1 MNSLNRHGS
10 SSRLAPRPLSI
21 GGISA
26 VFALWVSVG
35 AHATTS
41 SLASADLVQTSAP
54 TIIRSTGAI
63 EADVALFRALLGGPD
78 NGAMLGQQPS
88 GRREIN
94 WDGVPALFT
103 DVPTFPND
111 FFNVNSP
118 RGLIYETTGPG
129 LEVSD
134 RSFIDLGQQYA
145 GEFIPF
151 SGHKLFSPVGTND
164 VVARFVVAGSGT
176 KAAVR
181 GIGVVFCDVD
191 KPGKSAIGLLGA
203 NGRDLGHFAAP
214 VRSDRR
220 GLSFV
225 GIVFRKPVI
234 ETVRVVA
241 GDSKLGD
248 GEIDVSQGGLHDLVV
263 MDDFIYGEPTA
274 IGQ

>member
-1 MNSLNRHGS
+1 MASANSHGS
-10 SSRLAPRPLSI
+10 FSRLGPRTI
-21 GGISA
+21 GV
-26 VFALWVSVG
+26 VFALCASVG
-35 AHATTS
+35 AHATTIQ
-41 SLASADLVQTSAP
+41 LASADSLHAPRP

-78 NGAMLGQQPS
+78 NGAMLGQQPG

-94 WDGVPALFT
+94 WDGVPALLT
-103 DVPTFPND
+103 NVPTFPND
-111 FFNVNSP
+111 FFNIQSP
-118 RGLIYETTGPG
+118 RGLIYEPTGPG

-134 RSFIDLGQQYA
+134 QSFIDLGPQYA

-164 VVARFVVAGSGT
+164 VMVRFVVAGSDT

-191 KPGKSAIGLLGA
+191 KPGKTAIGLLGA
-203 NGRDLGHFAAP
+203 NGVDLGHYSAP

-241 GDSKLGD
+241 GDGKLGD
-248 GEIDVSQGGLHDLVV
+248 GEIDVSQGGMHDLVV

-274 IGQ
+274 VGK